1 MITPAES
8 VAAITGQ
15 PVLTATPHG
24 VIWCLELSD
33 GRTVVAK
40 RAQPG
45 QAMAEAAGLR
55 WLRVPGGPPVPRV
68 H

>member
-1 MITPAES
+1 MSTPADS

-15 PVLTATPHG
+15 PVRTAEPHG
-24 VIWCLELSD
+24 AIWRLELGD

-55 WLRVPGGPPVPRV
+55 WLRVPDGP
-68 H
+68 

>member
-1 MITPAES
+1 MSTPADS

-15 PVLTATPHG
+15 PVRTAAPLG
-24 VIWCLELSD
+24 AIWRLDLGD

-45 QAMAEAAGLR
+45 QALAEAAGLR
-55 WLRVPGGPPVPRV
+55 WLRVPDG
-68 H
+68 